1 MMAAALESRSD
12 SDFEGTVS
20 RWLDEARATGRADA
34 YAGKRR
40 WVRYTWKVP
49 VTVDV
54 ATGGTGQAS
63 QPAYSRD
70 LSRGG
75 LGLKC
80 RQRIET
86 ASLVRV
92 TRDQTNETMYGRV
105 RHCTGTFGGFIVG
118 IEFEASPQARQAR
131 QALRKS
137 A

>member
-1 MMAAALESRSD
+1 MAAALESRAN
-12 SDFEGTVS
+12 SDFDGTVS
-20 RWLDEARATGRADA
+20 RWLEEARATGRADA

-49 VTVDV
+49 VTVEV
-54 ATGGTGQAS
+54 VTGGTGETSQA
-63 QPAYSRD
+63 AYSRD

-75 LGLKC
+75 LGFKC

-86 ASLVRV
+86 ASLVCV
-92 TRDQTNETMYGRV
+92 TRDQTNETIYGRV

-118 IEFEASPQARQAR
+118 IEFEAGPQGG